1 MTEKWT
7 VGDIPDL
14 NGKTILI
21 TGANSGLGLECS
33 TVLGGKGA
41 RVVMAVRNL
50 QKGEKA
56 REKILAR
63 HPQAN
68 LDLMQLDLANLQSVR
83 DFADSFKTK
92 YDRLD
97 IQLNNAGV
105 MAIPRQE
112 TADGFEMQLGVNHLG
127 HFALTGLL
135 LDIVRKTPG
144 ARIHNVTSSAHYM
157 GRINFEDLMGE
168 KHYQRWLAYGQSK
181 LANVFFTFELQKRL
195 QAAGADTLVNTSHP
209 GFVMGNLQT
218 RSLQQS
224 GKLFESLL
232 YRLMGPVLGQDVHM
246 GVLPMLYAM
255 TSPRAKGGALYGPH
269 TLKMRGYPEEQRA
282 KKSAY
287 DEEARSR
294 FWGISGELTGVKFLF

>member
-14 NGKTILI
+14 SGKTILV

-33 TVLGGKGA
+33 TVLAGKGA
-41 RVVMAVRNL
+41 RVIMAVRNL

-56 REKILAR
+56 REQILVR
-63 HPQAN
+63 YPQAN

-105 MAIPRQE
+105 MGIPRQE

-127 HFALTGLL
+127 HFALTGQLL
-135 LDIVRKTPG
+135 ELLRKTPG

-157 GRINFEDLMGE
+157 GRINFDDLMGK
-168 KHYQRWLAYGQSK
+168 KHYGRWLAYGQSK
-181 LANVFFTFELQKRL
+181 LANVLFTFELQKRL

-209 GFVMGNLQT
+209 GIVLGNLQT
-218 RSLQQS
+218 NSVQQS
-224 GKLFESLL
+224 GTQFEGLI
-232 YRLMGPVLGQDVHM
+232 YRLVGPFLGQDVHM

-255 TSPRAKGGALYGPH
+255 TSPQAKGGTLYGPH
-269 TLKMRGYPEEQRA
+269 TFKMRGYPEEQRA

-287 DEEARSR
+287 DAEVLKR
-294 FWGISGELTGVKFLF
+294 FWDVSEELSGVKFAF